1 MGNDNNSKSRKKY
14 FVVGF
19 VFGMMFPIIAFVIR
33 VFESNIENALILIST
48 DPLLWIICLAPIIL
62 GAAAY
67 FGGIKQD
74 EVDIKVRELLATQK
88 TEEELNNLETAIF
101 SLASIIEK
109 IGQFDLSVKIEKPKS
124 NQKSQSSQLAE
135 VLSIT
140 LFNLQTMVH
149 DLVETVNATNLAKE
163 NIDQTSVLISEGI
176 DKQNNEISLTSHN
189 IDELANYISE
199 NNQNAH
205 SVANITS
212 EANSKLGNLSKVI
225 DLTSDGMENINQAVK
240 EASEIILDLSESGE
254 QIGDIVTLITDI
266 AIQTKL
272 LALNASIEA
281 ARAGKAGK
289 GFAVVADEVGK
300 LSEKTQEAITE
311 ISSTIQG
318 IKSFTK
324 KAVSKMNKGSEEIY
338 IGKEHMKEVH
348 EELDLLGNEM
358 LMMVNNTEELAN
370 INQKQDE
377 ISNTIKTNIENIE
390 YVTNSNVSN
399 VLQISEA
406 VNNLDNTVENVNKI
420 IHKFKLEV

>member
-1 MGNDNNSKSRKKY
+1 MLKNNNNKCRKKY
-14 FVVGF
+14 FIFGF
-19 VFGMMFPIIAFVIR
+19 IFGMMFPIIAFVIR
-33 VFESNIENALILIST
+33 VYESNVENALSLIAT

-62 GAAAY
+62 GATAY

-74 EVDIKVRELLATQK
+74 EVNLKVRELLTTQK

-109 IGQFDLSVKIEKPKS
+109 IGQFDLSVKIEKPNS
-124 NQKSQSSQLAE
+124 NHESQSSQLAE

-140 LFNLQTMVH
+140 IFNLQTMVH
-149 DLVETVNATNLAKE
+149 DLIETVNATNIAKE

-176 DKQNNEISLTSHN
+176 EKQNNEISLTSHN
-189 IDELANYISE
+189 IEELANYISE

-212 EANSKLGNLSKVI
+212 EANAKLGKLSKVI
-225 DLTSDGMENINQAVK
+225 DLTSNRMENINKAVK
-240 EASEIILDLSESGE
+240 EASEIISDLSESGE
-254 QIGDIVTLITDI
+254 KIGDIVNLITDI

-300 LSEKTQEAITE
+300 LSEKTQKAITE
-311 ISSTIQG
+311 ISATIQG
-318 IKSFTK
+318 IQSFTK
-324 KAVSKMNKGSEEIY
+324 KAVSKMNKGSEEVST
-338 IGKEHMKEVH
+338 GKEYMKEVH

-358 LMMVNNTEELAN
+358 LVMVNNTEELAN

-377 ISNTIKTNIENIE
+377 ISNTIKMNIENIE

-406 VNNLDNTVENVNKI
+406 VKNLDNTVENVNKM